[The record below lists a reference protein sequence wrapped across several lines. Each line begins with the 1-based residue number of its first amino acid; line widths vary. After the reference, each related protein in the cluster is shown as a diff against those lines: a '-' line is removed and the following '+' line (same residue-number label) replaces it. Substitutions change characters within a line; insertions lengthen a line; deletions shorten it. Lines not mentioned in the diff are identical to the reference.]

1 MKNIDKEIPYLH
13 VSQKALLLCDELEKM
28 IDYLWSLFSNDFEM
42 LREMKTN
49 RAQAIESEN
58 IKF

>member
-1 MKNIDKEIPYLH
+1 MERIDKKIPYLH

-28 IDYLWSLFSNDFEM
+28 IDYLWGLFGNDFEM

-49 RAQAIESEN
+49 RQHSIESES
-58 IKF
+58 IRF